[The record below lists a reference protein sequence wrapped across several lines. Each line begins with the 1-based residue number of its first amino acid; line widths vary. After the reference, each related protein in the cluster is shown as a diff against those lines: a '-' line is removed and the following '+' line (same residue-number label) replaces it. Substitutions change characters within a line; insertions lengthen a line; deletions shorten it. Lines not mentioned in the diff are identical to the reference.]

1 MCLGIPM
8 KVTELI
14 PPHKARVET
23 GQISLEIST
32 QVIEKVEVGQYV
44 LVHAG
49 FALEVLDDKAA
60 EETLALLREMA
71 QAEEDAKNESNR

>member
-60 EETLALLREMA
+60 EETLVLLREMA